1 MSKQITK
8 INYDKMEVEDGGIL
22 YDIEDLA
29 RLSRI
34 YERLCTAEYLFE
46 IQGPDK
52 PMTMEQAY
60 AMADFIRDKMD
71 DYCECESEMI
81 TYWYSEAYASAVLNI
96 PYENEECEDD

>member
-1 MSKQITK
+1 MSKQMTK

-46 IQGPDK
+46 TQGPDN

-60 AMADFIRDKMD
+60 KMADYIRDKMI
-71 DYCECESEMI
+71 DYCECESDLI
-81 TYWYSEAYASAVLNI
+81 AYCYDCAYDYAMKQ
-96 PYENEECEDD
+96 